1 MLPALNP
8 PFTACLAV
16 ECNIPECNSDV
27 NDAIWFADLLAQPF
41 TPGRQQQRVP
51 TMNDSPAAAVATP
64 WLDSEY
70 GILQEVLLCAPTY
83 YDWAASN
90 AIVLNSLRSGMTV
103 DRDAACRQHAEMVA
117 ALEHSGVT
125 CRYLNADSALHYQT
139 YTRDSSV
146 MTPWGLL
153 VCQLARPE
161 RRGEWTSVLDFAQCT
176 KTPVWKAV
184 TAGSL
189 EGGDVQVLRPGE
201 LVIGVNEVRTQ
212 MRAAQQVAGWFEQ
225 EGWATRFVH
234 VPEHFLHLDVLFS
247 ALDAKRALC
256 AVDIIDSADL
266 AWLEQRFELIPVG
279 YKEVTRMGTNAVALG
294 QGRILSCRQH
304 GVLNRRLEKLGYEVL
319 EPDLEQFVIEGGAAH
334 CLTMPLRRA
343 PVDA

>member
-1 MLPALNP
+1 MKEAR
-8 PFTACLAV
+8 
-16 ECNIPECNSDV
+16 S
-27 NDAIWFADLLAQPF
+27 
-41 TPGRQQQRVP
+41 
-51 TMNDSPAAAVATP
+51 AAAVP

-70 GILQEVLLCAPTY
+70 GLLQEVLLCKPTH
-83 YDWAASN
+83 YDWAPSN
-90 AIVLNSLRSGMTV
+90 TIVLNSLRSGMTA
-103 DRDAACRQHAEMVA
+103 DREAASRQHAQMVA
-117 ALEHSGVT
+117 ALEQSGVA
-125 CRYLNADSALHYQT
+125 CRYLDADPALHYQT

-153 VCQLARPE
+153 VCQMARPE
-161 RRGEWTSVLDFAQCT
+161 RRGEWASVLDFAQRT
-176 KTPVWKAV
+176 QTPVWKAV

-212 MRAAQQVAGWFEQ
+212 MRAAEQVAGWFAE
-225 EGWATRFVH
+225 EGWATHFVH
-234 VPEHFLHLDVLFS
+234 VPEHFLHLDVLFT
-247 ALDAKRALC
+247 ALDARRALC

-279 YKEVTRMGTNAVALG
+279 YKEVMRMGTNAVALG
-294 QGRILSCRQH
+294 DGRILSCRQH
-304 GVLNRRLEKLGYEVL
+304 GPLNRRLTTLGYEVL

-343 PVDA
+343 TAAQP

>member
-1 MLPALNP
+1 MS
-8 PFTACLAV
+8 T
-16 ECNIPECNSDV
+16 IP
-27 NDAIWFADLLAQPF
+27 
-41 TPGRQQQRVP
+41 GG
-51 TMNDSPAAAVATP
+51 AAATS

-70 GILQEVLLCAPTY
+70 GMLQEVLLCKPSYYNWAP
-83 YDWAASN
+83 SN
-90 AIVLNSLRSGMTV
+90 TIVLNSLRSGMTP
-103 DRDAACRQHAEMVA
+103 DRDAAGRQHAQMVA

-125 CRYLNADSALHYQT
+125 CKYLDADPALHYQT

-161 RRGEWTSVLDFAQCT
+161 RRGEWASVLDFAQRT
-176 KTPVWKAV
+176 KTSVWKAV

-212 MRAAQQVAGWFEQ
+212 KRAAEQVAAWFAEK
-225 EGWATRFVH
+225 GWATRFVH
-234 VPEHFLHLDVLFS
+234 VPEHFLHLDVLFT
-247 ALDAKRALC
+247 ALDAARALC

-279 YKEVTRMGTNAVALG
+279 YKEVMRMGTNAVALG
-294 QGRILSCRQH
+294 HGRILSCRQH
-304 GVLNRRLEKLGYEVL
+304 GALNRRLETLGYEVL

-334 CLTMPLRRA
+334 CLTMPLRRV
-343 PVDA
+343 PVMLP